1 MGASFLLAIMPGPDN
16 ILVMTESLTKSAK
29 NGVALALGMNSGVL
43 IHTIAAATGISLI
56 LQQSE
61 LAFTIV
67 KILGALYLL
76 YLAYAAFV
84 EDSDVG
90 RNVEDIDVVDVVDVV
105 VKNEEVDL
113 AVAENRS
120 TDSIARLFKQGFVMN
135 VLNPKVSLFFIA
147 LLPQFLTDDG
157 YVTMYQMIILGAIF
171 MIIGAIVFSAIALLA
186 GHLKGYIQDVSFW
199 NKMKWLKIGVLLLIA
214 SSLLFF

>member
-90 RNVEDIDVVDVVDVV
+90 RNVEDIDVVDVVDE
-105 VKNEEVDL
+105 NEEVDL
-113 AVAENRS
+113 TVAENRPS
-120 TDSIARLFKQGFVMN
+120 ENIARLFKQGFVMN